1 MGHLPGCKGG
11 TDKGWHS
18 GCFPWLGQ
26 YSGDSQ
32 SIVFTFFFSFF
43 FLLSF
48 LVDRS
53 FNFLNNKIK
62 FSNRFSS
69 AFQNSTSKTSGLPL
83 VRNNAGP
90 RPTRHTLSI
99 EAKGNPH
106 APLQNQIPFQ
116 SMRLWEQQLWRGEE
130 WWPKKNNGQW
140 CLLICSMYSHSLSQN
155 LKSTLQ
161 VREGNNGRQL
171 THWPWEVSVY
181 AN

>member
-1 MGHLPGCKGG
+1 MGHLPGCCGG
-11 TDKGWHS
+11 TDKGWQFWLFS
-18 GCFPWLGQ
+18 LIRPILQRFSINCFH
-26 YSGDSQ
+26 
-32 SIVFTFFFSFF
+32 FFLLFF

-69 AFQNSTSKTSGLPL
+69 AFQNSTSKTSGWPL
-83 VRNNAGP
+83 VWNDAGP

-116 SMRLWEQQLWRGEE
+116 SMRLLEQQLLRGKE
-130 WWPKKNNGQW
+130 WWPKKNNSRW
-140 CLLICSMYSHSLSQN
+140 CLLVCSMYSHSHYPR
-155 LKSTLQ
+155 T
-161 VREGNNGRQL
+161 
-171 THWPWEVSVY
+171 
-181 AN
+181 